1 MLIYDRRLRRTHK
14 IDAFGGNLGLLID
27 IIKKQIFHMITKGN
41 TVEVHYTGKFVDG
54 EVFDSSEG
62 NDPLQFE
69 VGSGQI
75 IPGFENA
82 ILGKQIGEKVTV
94 RVSPEEAY
102 GAVREDL
109 VVEVPVDKMPGQ
121 VEVGQLLQADSGD
134 GQTVQVI
141 VREVKEDVIVIDG
154 NHPLAGQE
162 LIFDIEVV
170 SIQ

>member
-1 MLIYDRRLRRTHK
+1 
-14 IDAFGGNLGLLID
+14 
-27 IIKKQIFHMITKGN
+27 MITKGN

-62 NDPLQFE
+62 NNPLQFE

-82 ILGKQIGEKVTV
+82 IMGKQIGEKVTV
-94 RVSPEEAY
+94 KVAPEEAY
-102 GAVREDL
+102 GPIREDL

>member
-1 MLIYDRRLRRTHK
+1 MVTQ
-14 IDAFGGNLGLLID
+14 GS
-27 IIKKQIFHMITKGN
+27 

-62 NDPLQFE
+62 KDPLQFE

-82 ILGKQIGEKVTV
+82 IMGKQIGEKVTV
-94 RVSPEEAY
+94 QVPADQAY
-102 GAVREDL
+102 GQIREDL
-109 VVEVPVDKMPGQ
+109 YVEVPMDKMPGE

-134 GQTVQVI
+134 GQVVQVI
-141 VREVKEDVIVIDG
+141 VKEVKEDTIVIDG
-154 NHPLAGQE
+154 NHPLAGQDLVFE
-162 LIFDIEVV
+162 IEVV

>member
-1 MLIYDRRLRRTHK
+1 
-14 IDAFGGNLGLLID
+14 
-27 IIKKQIFHMITKGN
+27 MITKGN

-82 ILGKQIGEKVTV
+82 IMGKQIGEKVTV
-94 RVSPEEAY
+94 RVSPEDAY

-109 VVEVPVDKMPGQ
+109 VVEVPADKMPGP
-121 VEVGQLLQADSGD
+121 VEVGQLLQADGGE

-141 VREVKEDVIVIDG
+141 VREVKEDVVIIDG

-162 LIFDIEVV
+162 LIFEIEVV

>member
-1 MLIYDRRLRRTHK
+1 
-14 IDAFGGNLGLLID
+14 
-27 IIKKQIFHMITKGN
+27 MITKGN

-94 RVSPEEAY
+94 RVSPEDAY

-109 VVEVPVDKMPGQ
+109 VVEVPADKMPGP
-121 VEVGQLLQADSGD
+121 VEVGQLLQADGGE

-141 VREVKEDVIVIDG
+141 VREVKEDVVIIDG

-162 LIFDIEVV
+162 LIFEIEVV

>member
-1 MLIYDRRLRRTHK
+1 
-14 IDAFGGNLGLLID
+14 
-27 IIKKQIFHMITKGN
+27 MITKGN